1 MTSPV
6 KLDDNLVDHR
16 RETAKQKH
24 RQLSATRGVHVS
36 TLTVSRQFD
45 NLVVFRQNDNHVVK
59 YHVT

>member
-6 KLDDNLVDHR
+6 KLDDDLVDHR
-16 RETAKQKH
+16 SETAKEKH

-36 TLTVSRQFD
+36 TLTVSTQFD
-45 NLVVFRQNDNHVVK
+45 NLVVVSQDDNQVVE